1 MTHGAGGLPSLL
13 AVGFTSALLAA
24 GSAFAQDDEFA
35 DGEFIDGEWVE
46 GYVYVPDFM
55 SPHELKS
62 LMDESSNEIVIVDT
76 AAGLIFE
83 DERIPGSVNFPWV
96 HELSLPVTLPR
107 DKTLVIY
114 CACNDHE
121 DSVDMARKLGLVGY
135 LDVKVLEGGW
145 FEWLDLGYDTAGLA
159 VEEAQ

>member
-1 MTHGAGGLPSLL
+1 MTRSAGIRPSLL
-13 AVGFTSALLAA
+13 AVGFVSALLAA
-24 GSAFAQDDEFA
+24 GSALAQDDEFV

-46 GYVYVPDFM
+46 GYVYVPEFM
-55 SPHELKS
+55 SPLELKS
-62 LMDESSNEIVIVDT
+62 LMDDGSDEIVIVDT

-121 DSVDMARKLGLVGY
+121 DSVDMAQKLGLVGY

-145 FEWLDLGYDTAGLA
+145 FEWLDLGFETAGLA
-159 VEEAQ
+159 VEEDF

>member
-1 MTHGAGGLPSLL
+1 MTNGAGGLPSIL
-13 AVGFTSALLAA
+13 AVGLAGALLAS
-24 GSAFAQDDEFA
+24 GSALAQDDEFDDCVFV
-35 DGEFIDGEWVE
+35 DGECIE
-46 GYVYVPDFM
+46 GYVYVPEFM
-55 SPHELKS
+55 SPQELKS
-62 LMDESSNEIVIVDT
+62 LMEAESDDIVIVDT
-76 AAGLIFE
+76 AAELIFE

-121 DSVDMARKLGLVGY
+121 DSVDMAQKLGLVGY

-145 FEWLDLGYDTAGLA
+145 FEWLDLGYETVGLA
-159 VEEAQ
+159 VEEIH

>member
-1 MTHGAGGLPSLL
+1 MTHGAGGLPSIL
-13 AVGFTSALLAA
+13 AVGLAGALLAA
-24 GSAFAQDDEFA
+24 GSALAQDDEFDDCVFV
-35 DGEFIDGEWVE
+35 DGECIE
-46 GYVYVPDFM
+46 GYVYVPEFM
-55 SPHELKS
+55 SPQELKS
-62 LMDESSNEIVIVDT
+62 LMAAESDDIVIVDT
-76 AAGLIFE
+76 AAELIFE

-121 DSVDMARKLGLVGY
+121 DSVDMAQKLGLVGY

-145 FEWLDLGYDTAGLA
+145 FEWLDLGYETVGLA
-159 VEEAQ
+159 VEEIQ

>member
-1 MTHGAGGLPSLL
+1 MTHGAGGLASTL
-13 AVGFTSALLAA
+13 AVGLAGALLAA
-24 GSAFAQDDEFA
+24 GSVLAQDDEFDDCVFV
-35 DGEFIDGEWVE
+35 DGECIE
-46 GYVYVPDFM
+46 GYVYVPEFM
-55 SPHELKS
+55 SPQELRS
-62 LMDESSNEIVIVDT
+62 LMAAESGDIVIVDT
-76 AAGLIFE
+76 AAELIFE

-121 DSVDMARKLGLVGY
+121 DSVDMAQKLGLVGY

-145 FEWLDLGYDTAGLA
+145 FEWLDLGYETVGLA
-159 VEEAQ
+159 VEEIQ

>member
-1 MTHGAGGLPSLL
+1 MTHGTRGLPSLL
-13 AVGFTSALLAA
+13 AVGFAGALLAA
-24 GSAFAQDDEFA
+24 GSTLAQDDEF
-35 DGEFIDGEWVE
+35 DDCVFIDGECVE

-55 SPHELKS
+55 SPQELKS
-62 LMDESSNEIVIVDT
+62 LIEAESDEIIIVDT
-76 AAGLIFE
+76 AAELIFE

-96 HELSLPVTLPR
+96 HELALPVTLPR

-121 DSVDMARKLGLVGY
+121 DSVDMAQKLGLVGY

-145 FEWLDLGYDTAGLA
+145 FEWLDLGYDTVGLA
-159 VEEAQ
+159 VEETQ

>member
-1 MTHGAGGLPSLL
+1 MTRSAGARPSLL
-13 AVGFTSALLAA
+13 AVGLVSALLAA
-24 GSAFAQDDEFA
+24 GSALAQDDEFEDCVFV
-35 DGEFIDGEWVE
+35 DGECIE

-62 LMDESSNEIVIVDT
+62 LMDEGSDKIVIVDT
-76 AAGLIFE
+76 AAELIFE

-121 DSVDMARKLGLVGY
+121 DSVDMAQKLGLVGY

-145 FEWLDLGYDTAGLA
+145 FEWLDLGFETAGLA
-159 VEEAQ
+159 VEEDF

>member
-1 MTHGAGGLPSLL
+1 MTHGAGGLPSIL
-13 AVGFTSALLAA
+13 AVGLAGALLAS
-24 GSAFAQDDEFA
+24 GSALAQDDEFDDCVFV
-35 DGEFIDGEWVE
+35 DGECIE
-46 GYVYVPDFM
+46 GYVYVAEFV
-55 SPHELKS
+55 SPQELKS
-62 LMDESSNEIVIVDT
+62 LMEAESDDIVIVDT
-76 AAGLIFE
+76 AAELIFE

-121 DSVDMARKLGLVGY
+121 DSVDMAQKLGLVGY

-145 FEWLDLGYDTAGLA
+145 FEWLDLGYETVGLA
-159 VEEAQ
+159 VEETQ

>member
-1 MTHGAGGLPSLL
+1 MTRSAGGRPSLL
-13 AVGFTSALLAA
+13 AVGLVSALLAA
-24 GSAFAQDDEFA
+24 GSALAQDDEFEDCVFV
-35 DGEFIDGEWVE
+35 DGECIE

-62 LMDESSNEIVIVDT
+62 LMDEGSDEIVIVDT
-76 AAGLIFE
+76 AAELIFE

-121 DSVDMARKLGLVGY
+121 DSVDMAQKLGLVGY

-145 FEWLDLGYDTAGLA
+145 FEWLDLGFETAGLA
-159 VEEAQ
+159 VEEDF